1 LSRKKS
7 WIFKRLKSKQLP
19 KDISNHQLTHNPAT
33 YPQDYSRLLW
43 IIFTFLHYI
52 KIRYLALP
60 KMVRKSSGGYMLET
74 YEILVGV
81 ALIAVVGS
89 ACYLT
94 GVDLDRW
101 LDRHQ

>member
-1 LSRKKS
+1 
-7 WIFKRLKSKQLP
+7 
-19 KDISNHQLTHNPAT
+19 
-33 YPQDYSRLLW
+33 
-43 IIFTFLHYI
+43 
-52 KIRYLALP
+52 
-60 KMVRKSSGGYMLET
+60 MLET